1 MRPLLWRERCRLVI
15 DCPCNRCLKPE
26 EQRRG
31 APERRAQLNVCC
43 PCRVQEEHYKDLVP
57 AGRLARFHKP
67 LQTPEQRRAADA
79 AAAHAH
85 FTRLGWSR
93 AEVVGGQVDGLLD
106 AIIARAHA
114 MQEHAKR
121 LENLAP
127 HSRAFQQPP
136 AFTYGPSPLSPW
148 GMDGILDNITRW

>member
-1 MRPLLWRERCRLVI
+1 MLLRHDERERGSLGYTAQNVL
-15 DCPCNRCLKPE
+15 CLL
-26 EQRRG
+26 RRI
-31 APERRAQLNVCC
+31 
-43 PCRVQEEHYKDLVP
+43 QEEHYKDAVP

-85 FTRLGWSR
+85 FARLGWGR
-93 AEVVGGQVDGLLD
+93 AEVAGGQVDGQLD
-106 AIIARAHA
+106 ALFARAHA

-127 HSRAFQQPP
+127 HARPFQHPP
-136 AFTYGPSPLSPW
+136 TFT
-148 GMDGILDNITRW
+148 